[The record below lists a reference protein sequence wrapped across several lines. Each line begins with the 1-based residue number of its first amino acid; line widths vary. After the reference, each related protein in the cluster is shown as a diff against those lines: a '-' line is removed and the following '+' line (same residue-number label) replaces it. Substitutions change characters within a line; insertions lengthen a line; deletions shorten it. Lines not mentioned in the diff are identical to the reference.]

1 MRQVA
6 IRLPALCSMLV
17 ALGLW
22 HGGLAATTAHA
33 RASVPGFIDVH
44 AHLAAGRGGNADY
57 HGAVKEALK
66 HMDRFGIWTA
76 IILPPPQ
83 AGENDWYDYPDF
95 VDALQRYPGRFA
107 FLGGGGRLNSQLH
120 RYAELSSVTQD
131 VERAFAE
138 AAEGIIA
145 GGAVGFGEIASL
157 HISHMPGHPFE
168 YVPADHPLL
177 LLLTDVAARL
187 DVPIDLHMDAVA
199 EKSPTPARYAG
210 GHNPP
215 ELPAT
220 IGRLLAHNGKA
231 RIVWAHGGSDPLGA
245 MTAATIG
252 DLMDDHPN
260 LYLSLRV
267 VGDRAPTSNK
277 LLAHGRLE
285 QRWIALLR
293 RHPDRFVIGTDSFF
307 APSHLQGTGP
317 GVEFS
322 KRNTLKFKANRHF
335 LSLLSATLARKVA
348 VENAAQIYR
357 IRSVDPD

>member
-1 MRQVA
+1 MA
-6 IRLPALCSMLV
+6 IRLPALCNMLV

-22 HGGLAATTAHA
+22 HGGLAVAPAHA
-33 RASVPGFIDVH
+33 QASAPGFIDVH
-44 AHLAAGRGGNADY
+44 VHLAAGRGSNADY
-57 HGAVKEALK
+57 HGAVEEALK
-66 HMDRFGIWTA
+66 HMDRFGIRTA

-83 AGENDWYDYPDF
+83 VGENNWYDYPDF

-120 RYAELSSVTQD
+120 RYAEPSSVTQE
-131 VERAFAE
+131 VKQAFAE
-138 AAEGIIA
+138 AAAGVIA
-145 GGAVGFGEIASL
+145 AGAVGFGEIASL

-177 LLLTDVAARL
+177 LLLADVAARL

-199 EKSPTPARYAG
+199 EKSPTPTRYAG
-210 GHNPP
+210 DHNPP

-220 IGRLLAHNGKA
+220 IGGLRRLLAHNGKA

-245 MTAATIG
+245 MTAATIS
-252 DLMDDHPN
+252 DLMDDYPN

-267 VGDRAPTSNK
+267 VGDRAPVANK
-277 LLAHGRLE
+277 LFAHGRLE
-285 QRWIALLR
+285 SRWLALLK

-307 APSHLQGTGP
+307 APPHLKGTGP

-322 KRNTLKFKANRHF
+322 KRNAPKFKATRHF
-335 LSLLSATLARKVA
+335 LSLLPATLARKVA
-348 VENAAQIYR
+348 VENAVRIYR
-357 IRSVDPD
+357 VRGAGPD